1 MVTNALTAA
10 STCMCL
16 LAALADTGAGHSKSI
31 GKHRQRAA
39 TAGDGSVARQAA
51 AGYADGLSTFCG
63 EALCNSSAAPRGP
76 TGPSWLRSP
85 LVELAALPV
94 RGKGD
99 RLLVMLGESP
109 FRIAVADG
117 WCHEYNRLP
126 ISSSAP
132 PLLPMAAVPPPLPR
146 AAEPGYMASID

>member
-31 GKHRQRAA
+31 GKHRQRPA

-63 EALCNSSAAPRGP
+63 EAMGVAMPPTPNKNQLYMHFRLQNQFKKAYLIRPMNSLTFIGLFR
-76 TGPSWLRSP
+76 RS
-85 LVELAALPV
+85 
-94 RGKGD
+94 
-99 RLLVMLGESP
+99 
-109 FRIAVADG
+109 
-117 WCHEYNRLP
+117 
-126 ISSSAP
+126 
-132 PLLPMAAVPPPLPR
+132 
-146 AAEPGYMASID
+146 